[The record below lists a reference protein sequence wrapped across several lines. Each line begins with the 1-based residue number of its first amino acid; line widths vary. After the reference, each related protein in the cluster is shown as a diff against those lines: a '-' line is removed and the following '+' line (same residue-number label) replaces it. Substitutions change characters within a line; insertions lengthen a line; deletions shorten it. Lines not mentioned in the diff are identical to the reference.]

1 MKLTRTSFLNTIT
14 YIVLGLSVL
23 SMIQGFR
30 PNATTKL
37 VEMTKDSVIKEL
49 NAVNSRDTTKTVTL
63 TSEELLTLIDISK
76 DYDSLKIEMPF
87 IILIKDRCDEVQ
99 QGHVARR

>member
-30 PNATTKL
+30 PNATAKL
-37 VEMTKDSVIKEL
+37 VEMAKDSVIKEL

-76 DYDSLKIEMPF
+76 DYDSLRIEMPF

>member
-30 PNATTKL
+30 PNTTAKL
-37 VEMTKDSVIKEL
+37 VEMAKDSVIKEL
-49 NAVNSRDTTKTVTL
+49 NAVNSRDTTRTVTL

-76 DYDSLKIEMPF
+76 DYDSLRIEMPF

-99 QGHVARR
+99 QGHVVR